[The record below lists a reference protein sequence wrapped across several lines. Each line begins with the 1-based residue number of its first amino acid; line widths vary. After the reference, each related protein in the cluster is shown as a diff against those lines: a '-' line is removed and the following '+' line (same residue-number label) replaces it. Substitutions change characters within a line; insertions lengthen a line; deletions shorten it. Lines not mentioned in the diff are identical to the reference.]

1 MPRSALQE
9 PAGAAFSGG
18 PLDTRRRGKRMGAAC
33 AHLRMLH
40 CAFAS
45 QIFVSLRAMAN
56 HNDLADLIAAH
67 RRAADRV
74 FESEMVKL
82 RLTFG
87 QGHR

>member
-1 MPRSALQE
+1 MRPFLEGRWIPGAGENAWAL
-9 PAGAAFSGG
+9 PV
-18 PLDTRRRGKRMGAAC
+18 RICAC
-33 AHLRMLH
+33 CI